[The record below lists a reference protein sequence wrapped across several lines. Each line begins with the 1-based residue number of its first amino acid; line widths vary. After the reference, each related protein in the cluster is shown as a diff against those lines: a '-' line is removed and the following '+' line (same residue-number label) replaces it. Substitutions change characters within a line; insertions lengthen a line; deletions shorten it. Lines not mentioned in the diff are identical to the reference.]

1 MKFITLLNISNKPIA
16 INTANILTIYEDP
29 IHNGIIIELIDKS
42 QLIIPHMTIEEV
54 VAKIN
59 VTTNV
64 SDIGKM
70 TDALCQRIQHL
81 EEQMVA
87 GLQYIGRSCH

>member
-1 MKFITLLNISNKPIA
+1 MMITLLNSSNKPIA

-29 IHNGIIIELIDKS
+29 IHTGVFIEMVDKT
-42 QLIIPHMTIEEV
+42 QIIIPHMTVEEI

-59 VTTNV
+59 VTP
-64 SDIGKM
+64 DIGKM
-70 TDALCQRIQHL
+70 TEALCKRLAHM

-87 GLQYIGRSCH
+87 GLQYVGRSCH